1 LASPSAAYLP
11 DASLIGFN
19 STSPDARTLQGSV
32 DSRREQALER
42 GIEKLE
48 MGALRQDQADIGNE
62 VMNEHSMNVL
72 SK

>member
-1 LASPSAAYLP
+1 
-11 DASLIGFN
+11 
-19 STSPDARTLQGSV
+19 LQGSV